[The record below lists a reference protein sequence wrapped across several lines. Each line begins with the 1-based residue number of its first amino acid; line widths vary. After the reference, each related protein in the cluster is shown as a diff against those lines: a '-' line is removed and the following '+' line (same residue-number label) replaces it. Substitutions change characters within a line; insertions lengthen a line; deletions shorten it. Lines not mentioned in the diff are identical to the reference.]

1 MKRLLIIL
9 LCLPLLFAC
18 QKDEPFEEGQEI
30 VLNFSVDMGEMQSA
44 TRAFADDADRKNS
57 DLWLVVF
64 DSEGYLVEYTQA
76 DITGTTDGVTSFKAT
91 LHATLEGRIMHLL
104 LNYDDDNDAETD
116 LEFSYGHENN
126 IIGGLTVER
135 DRDVYW
141 QRVELPE
148 GIVGN
153 ETVEKYLTKVPLVRN
168 FSKITVTVAKNEN
181 TKGFVLGGFY
191 VLNVPKYGT
200 VAPFINGSFVKYYNE
215 NAQFNGGNFTSKD
228 YAALNGSGYHGT
240 MPDNDV
246 RIQTAT
252 DAAALTSLSETTP
265 YYLYESTYVNG
276 NKDKTVSVLLYGTY
290 NNENYWYRV
299 DLVKPNATTGVI
311 EYLDLLR
318 NFAYNINITAV
329 TAGKTSAQDAITQP
343 AGNNILSSLEIAH
356 LTNVSDGTATLEVNY
371 TDTVLITN
379 DNVTIRYK
387 FTDNGH
393 FTDELKQT
401 HGITVDRYTNGD
413 IKSKTNGKC
422 GYYVTYEGNIDPDNS
437 PISVAIA
444 EGGANEDWRDVT
456 IEVIGEIKARKEV
469 SVTFFAL
476 STTGTV
482 LSRTVH
488 YTLMPRQTM
497 LVECPALVPATVGS
511 DVNVNILIPDG
522 LPEAM
527 FPLDFAIES
536 QAAGNTSYLAQ
547 YITPANRE
555 TVSVKTDGSIVDIEK
570 LKGKKSFQ
578 YVVSLTYE
586 QYSQLEPGK
595 RTVNGYDMDMRI
607 LSTAFKTN
615 TAQSASTVYAYNRY
629 FTLGKDVF
637 ANGNSGDFV
646 VFFSDDNTAQYGI
659 GRSVKVDIVASATGT
674 YKVESTT
681 LQSPTRAE
689 IATLPLAA
697 GEVKTIE
704 LVTSTF
710 ADRGQITVTCGNETR
725 TATAAERNTLN
736 IKATSVK
743 QGGSELNGNIE
754 ISVYDSE
761 SNANGMI
768 NSKGTTNVTTLKGNK
783 GYNVVMPNLLKSATL
798 FFSYISDDYHL
809 YVSSATVSALSSGTA
824 ELNFVDKGLIVTN
837 ITNLSLSGDKYYGE
851 KRDVTFKFTT
861 DRVGTYTITQTE
873 GAETATYTHK
883 ATAVGEQTITLK
895 TLTWS
900 DKLNVV
906 VSGMNASKSVEGVTR
921 NTIKFGKLTL
931 TRPSS
936 SMGGGGWP
944 GGGSSGTTNIS
955 SGDITITYSA
965 GSVSNKTKTVSASD
979 LSSGGCELECA
990 GITSENSGSFVF
1002 SYTYNRTT
1010 YESSTLKVSDIII
1023 DTTINLTNN

>member
-1 MKRLLIIL
+1 MKRLLIL
-9 LCLPLLFAC
+9 LFFLPVLFAC
-18 QKDEPFEEGQEI
+18 SKEELFEEGQEV

-44 TRAFADDADRKNS
+44 TRAFADDANRSS

-64 DSEGYLVEYTQA
+64 DSEGYLVEYTKA
-76 DITGTTDGVTSFKAT
+76 TITGTTNSITSFKAT

-135 DRDVYW
+135 NRGDVYW

-148 GIVGN
+148 GIVGK

-168 FSKITVTVAKNEN
+168 FSKITVTVAEN
-181 TKGFVLGGFY
+181 SNTEGFVLNGFY
-191 VLNVPKYGT
+191 VLNVPNSGT
-200 VAPFINGSFVKYYNE
+200 VAPFVNGEFVKYYNE
-215 NAQFNGGNFTSKD
+215 NAQFNGASFTSKN
-228 YAALNGSGYHGT
+228 YTTLTAGGYHGS

-252 DAAALTSLSETTP
+252 EASKLTSLSDKSP

-290 NNENYWYRV
+290 NNANYWYRV
-299 DLVKPNATTGVI
+299 DLVKPNSTTGVI
-311 EYLDLLR
+311 EYFDVLR

-356 LTNVSDGTATLEVNY
+356 LTNVSDGTASLEVNY

-387 FTDNGH
+387 FTDKGR

-401 HGITVDRYTNGD
+401 HGITVDHYTNGD
-413 IKSKTNGKC
+413 IKSKTNDKC

-497 LVECPALVPATVGS
+497 LVECPAQVDAEVGKAVGI
-511 DVNVNILIPDG
+511 DILIPDG

-527 FPLDFAIES
+527 FPLDFAIEA
-536 QAAGNTSYLAQ
+536 QAHGNKSYLAQ
-547 YITPANRE
+547 YITPSNDA
-555 TVSVKTDGSIVDIEK
+555 TVSVKTGNSIVP
-570 LKGKKSFQ
+570 GFTTKKSFQ
-578 YVVSLTYE
+578 YVVSLTYA
-586 QYSQLEPGK
+586 QYSQLDKDK

-629 FTLGKDVF
+629 FTQASDYFLNDYF
-637 ANGNSGDFV
+637 MAT
-646 VFFSDDNTAQYGI
+646 FSNDETENYGV
-659 GRSVKVDIVASATGT
+659 GRSVTLNITAGQAGNYTISSSNADEV
-674 YKVESTT
+674 TT
-681 LQSPTRAE
+681 SNIATRA
-689 IATLPLAA
+689 ISNSSYTLAA
-697 GEVKTIE
+697 GEIKSVNLTA
-704 LVTSTF
+704 STF
-710 ADRGQITVTCGNETR
+710 AEQVSATVTCSINGESVSKTVTAKVRNKLNPKVSSAKYNNTDVSDTQELGIYTTQTDAQNRVNAIGITTISDLNAGNQSYTIAELSESTTIYFSYKTDNYIYTASATANALSAGTAALSFTR
-725 TATAAERNTLN
+725 TE
-736 IKATSVK
+736 IKA
-743 QGGSELNGNIE
+743 NI
-754 ISVYDSE
+754 
-761 SNANGMI
+761 
-768 NSKGTTNVTTLKGNK
+768 TNVT
-783 GYNVVMPNLLKSATL
+783 
-798 FFSYISDDYHL
+798 
-809 YVSSATVSALSSGTA
+809 
-824 ELNFVDKGLIVTN
+824 
-837 ITNLSLSGDKYYGE
+837 LSGDKYYGE
-851 KRDVTFKFTT
+851 GNQLTLTFTT
-861 DRVGTYTITQTE
+861 DQPGDYKITLTE
-873 GAETATYTHK
+873 GNESIEKTYNIGTAGTKTLN
-883 ATAVGEQTITLK
+883 EDWLK
-895 TLTWS
+895 TQTWS
-900 DKLNVV
+900 DQVQV
-906 VSGMNASKSVEGVTR
+906 TIFGVGATATKNGTTR
-921 NTIKFGKLTL
+921 NTIKLGKFTMGSNSPNANNTTITVTYTSSSGSTKTETL
-931 TRPSS
+931 TRKNLTD
-936 SMGGGGWP
+936 GG
-944 GGGSSGTTNIS
+944 
-955 SGDITITYSA
+955 
-965 GSVSNKTKTVSASD
+965 KD
-979 LSSGGCELECA
+979 LVML
-990 GITSENSGSFVF
+990 GITDEGSFVF
-1002 SYTYNRTT
+1002 SYTTGTGNNKKT
-1010 YESSTLKVSDIII
+1010 YKSQA
-1023 DTTINLTNN
+1023 LTVAEVMANTKLDFTEQK